1 MPASHRLP
9 TWRPSPPR
17 LPCPLCSL
25 PNLASPLAPARP
37 LAPSRPPAQWFPEVR
52 HHCPSTPII
61 LVGTKLDLR
70 DDKDTIEK
78 LKEKKLAPITYPQG
92 LALAKEIGTGVGR
105 RQGSWMRG
113 RGEPRLS
120 LGVTASTG
128 SGARLCGSGLRC
140 AVYRLRDPAPIAR
153 PLCAYVSSSVK
164 PGSRT
169 RSGRLRELSELIR
182 RAAPVREEQSVLV
195 ITGSS
200 VTRNRILKQSA
211 FCTDRSRGG
220 VGCALAAWR
229 MSGQVRVVKEGFL
242 EEVLLPWVRRGRPSL
257 LSLYRPLPTLT
268 AS

>member
-1 MPASHRLP
+1 M
-9 TWRPSPPR
+9 
-17 LPCPLCSL
+17 
-25 PNLASPLAPARP
+25 
-37 LAPSRPPAQWFPEVR
+37 R

-229 MSGQVRVVKEGFL
+229 MSSQVRVVKEGFL
-242 EEVLLPWVRRGRPSL
+242 EEVLLPWV
-257 LSLYRPLPTLT
+257 
-268 AS
+268 

>member
-1 MPASHRLP
+1 M
-9 TWRPSPPR
+9 
-17 LPCPLCSL
+17 
-25 PNLASPLAPARP
+25 
-37 LAPSRPPAQWFPEVR
+37 R

-128 SGARLCGSGLRC
+128 SGARLCGLGLRC

-200 VTRNRILKQSA
+200 VTRNRTLKQSA

-242 EEVLLPWVRRGRPSL
+242 EEVLLPWV
-257 LSLYRPLPTLT
+257 
-268 AS
+268 